1 MGFSKSWQLSF
12 SSLLWGQSPFFSML
26 SLSYN
31 TDRAMNALTLQLI
44 NGNHATELSIV
55 YLKQVK
61 FKDNMR
67 LEFSGVSIIRIKTA
81 FTI

>member
-1 MGFSKSWQLSF
+1 
-12 SSLLWGQSPFFSML
+12 
-26 SLSYN
+26 
-31 TDRAMNALTLQLI
+31 MNALTLQLI

-81 FTI
+81 FTIWLNNLTYIASRIIKLGYLDLFFFQAW